1 MVISVKGGGLP
12 TVLRLAAGAVMAAVT
27 ALAMSA
33 PAIASDAA
41 GARSEAAARAPV
53 AFNIPPQPLSAALEA
68 YSEACGVQ
76 VLYDSRLA
84 SGRRSAGIAGVLAPE
99 LALKTLLAGT
109 DLVVRYTAANDV
121 VLLPASEDGAVSG
134 SIAAPIDAPVLAL
147 DTLHVDGATKLG
159 DGPDYRAYASIVQ
172 ADIQAFLHGREDTRS
187 GSYNI
192 GLRLWLDESGAVLR
206 SEVFRSTGDE
216 HRDAAIARALRDV
229 TISKPPPSQMPQPVS
244 VMIVAHAP

>member
-1 MVISVKGGGLP
+1 M
-12 TVLRLAAGAVMAAVT
+12 LRLAAGAVMLAGAAIAV
-27 ALAMSA
+27 SA

-41 GARSEAAARAPV
+41 DTQTAAAARAPV

-68 YSEACGVQ
+68 YSETSGVQ

-84 SGRRSAGIAGVLAPE
+84 AGRRSAGVAGVLAPE

-109 DLVVRYTAANDV
+109 DFVVRYTAANDV
-121 VLLPASEDGAVSG
+121 VLLPASADGALSG
-134 SIAAPIDAPVLAL
+134 SIAAPVDAPVLAL
-147 DTLHVDGATKLG
+147 DTLHVDGATRLG
-159 DGPDYRAYASIVQ
+159 DAPDYRAYASIVQ
-172 ADIQAFLHGREDTRS
+172 ADIQAFLRRRDDTRS

-192 GLRLWLDESGAVLR
+192 GLRLWLDHSGVVQR

-229 TISKPPPSQMPQPVS
+229 TISKPPPQQMPQPVS
-244 VMIVAHAP
+244 VMIAAHAP